1 MPPRNCKG
9 FMMKSYP
16 SIGTKFERTK
26 VVAFDKLDGSNIRA
40 EWSSKK
46 GFYKFGSRNQLIDR
60 NQPILG
66 KAVDLIVENYQE
78 QLGSIFSTKKWERAV
93 AFFEFYGECS
103 FAGSHDEN
111 DEHKVTLIDVN
122 VYKRGMIE
130 PLHFIELF
138 EEVGIPKVLFRG
150 VLDERIVTEVK
161 NGILEGM
168 TFEGVVCKY
177 HNPKNKIVKMFKIKN
192 RSWIERLKEKC
203 DGNDALFRR
212 LV

>member
-1 MPPRNCKG
+1 
-9 FMMKSYP
+9 MMKSYP

-26 VVAFDKLDGSNIRA
+26 VVTFDKLDGSNIRA

-46 GFYKFGSRNQLIDR
+46 GFYKFGSRNRLIDR

-66 KAVDLIVENYQE
+66 ESVDLIVENYQE
-78 QLGSIFSTKKWERAV
+78 QLSSIFSAKKWERAV
-93 AFFEFYGECS
+93 AFFEFHGENS
-103 FAGSHDEN
+103 FAGSHDEE
-111 DEHKVTLIDVN
+111 EHQVTLIDVN
-122 VYKRGMIE
+122 VYKRGMVE

-138 EEVGIPKVLFRG
+138 EEVGIPKVLYKG
-150 VLDERIVTEVK
+150 VLTEELVTSVK
-161 NGILEGM
+161 NGTLEDM

-177 HNPKNKIVKMFKIKN
+177 HNPKNKVVKMFKIKN
-192 RSWIERLKEKC
+192 RSWINQLKEKC

>member
-1 MPPRNCKG
+1 
-9 FMMKSYP
+9 MKSYP

-40 EWSSKK
+40 EWSRKK
-46 GFYKFGSRNQLIDR
+46 GFYKFGSRNRLIDK

-66 KAVDLIVENYQE
+66 EAIDLIVENYGE
-78 QLGSIFSTKKWERAV
+78 QLGSIFSAKKWERAV
-93 AFFEFYGECS
+93 AFFEFYGENS
-103 FAGSHDEN
+103 FAGSHDEE
-111 DEHKVTLIDVN
+111 EHQVTLIDVN

-130 PLHFIELF
+130 PNHFVELF

-150 VLDERIVTEVK
+150 VLDEQMVTEVK
-161 NGILEGM
+161 NGTLDDM

-177 HNPKNKIVKMFKIKN
+177 QGKNNVKMFKVKS
-192 RSWIERLKEKC
+192 RKWIDRLKEKC
-203 DGNDALFRR
+203 NGNDALFRR

>member
-1 MPPRNCKG
+1 
-9 FMMKSYP
+9 MKSYP

-40 EWSSKK
+40 EWSRKK
-46 GFYKFGSRNQLIDR
+46 GFYKFGSRNRLIDK

-66 KAVDLIVENYQE
+66 EAIDLIVENYGE
-78 QLGSIFSTKKWERAV
+78 QLGSIFSAKKWERAV
-93 AFFEFYGECS
+93 AFFEFYGENS
-103 FAGSHDEN
+103 FAGSHDEE
-111 DEHKVTLIDVN
+111 EHQVTLIDVN

-130 PLHFIELF
+130 PNHFVELF

-150 VLDERIVTEVK
+150 VLDEQMVTEVK
-161 NGILEGM
+161 NGTLDDM

-177 HNPKNKIVKMFKIKN
+177 QGKNNVKMFKVKS
-192 RSWIERLKEKC
+192 RKWIDRLKEKC
-203 DGNDALFRR
+203 NGNDTLFRR

>member
-1 MPPRNCKG
+1 
-9 FMMKSYP
+9 MKSYP

-40 EWSSKK
+40 EWSRKK
-46 GFYKFGSRNQLIDR
+46 GFYKFGSRNRLIDK

-66 KAVDLIVENYQE
+66 EAIDLIVENYGE
-78 QLGSIFSTKKWERAV
+78 QLGSIFSAKKWERAV
-93 AFFEFYGECS
+93 AFFEFYGENS
-103 FAGSHDEN
+103 FAGSHDEE
-111 DEHKVTLIDVN
+111 EHQVTLIDVN

-130 PLHFIELF
+130 PNHFVELF

-150 VLDERIVTEVK
+150 VLDEQMVTEVK
-161 NGILEGM
+161 NGTLDDM

-177 HNPKNKIVKMFKIKN
+177 QGKNNVKMFKVKS
-192 RSWIERLKEKC
+192 RKWIDRLKEKC
-203 DGNDALFRR
+203 NGTDALFRR